1 MRERYYNPGMA
12 TATKP
17 GHIKLTE
24 AISFG
29 PDLESRIDEANGIIK
44 DVKVLGKYS
53 KNGRRYTDP
62 VHDQCIQL
70 AEGATVYR
78 NHPANE
84 SNTRQVEERFGVLN
98 GLYKKNGETYA
109 RQLKLNTHSSYYKQF
124 LWECRNNP
132 RGIGLSIN
140 ADGDGKKDRQGILD
154 VTKLYEI
161 YSVDVVDNPATTL
174 TLWEQTMD
182 DMNMVPD
189 QTTTT
194 TDTGGDWKDHLANA
208 AGAVVASLK
217 DGSMTKEQA
226 KAAITKL
233 LEMIDSGKTEEPPE
247 SPSEDEQSK
256 MMEAIQRL
264 PFAATKWAANA
275 IRKYK
280 LSERNSKRLE
290 KATAKLPKTLL
301 TEQFIKVLNR
311 AEDNEVDALI
321 ADRLVGHN
329 PKQLPRDGDTIKLA
343 EQTQTTGNENKPDGD
358 KNLISSLGAELMGAL
373 K

>member
-1 MRERYYNPGMA
+1 MA

-17 GHIKLTE
+17 RHMRLTE

-29 PDLESRIDEANGIIK
+29 PDLESRIDEANGVIK

-84 SNTRQVEERFGVLN
+84 SNARQVEERFGVLN

-109 RQLKLNTHSSYYKQF
+109 RQLKLNTHSGYYKQF

-182 DMNMVPD
+182 DQNMVPD
-189 QTTTT
+189 TTVTP
-194 TDTGGDWKDHLANA
+194 DASSGGDWKEHLANA
-208 AGAVVASLK
+208 AGAVVSSLK
-217 DGSMTKEQA
+217 DGSMTKEEA

-233 LEMIDSGKTEEPPE
+233 LEMIDSGKPEEAPE
-247 SPSEDEQSK
+247 SPSEEDQTK

-264 PFAATKWAANA
+264 PFASTKWAAKA

-290 KATAKLPKTLL
+290 KASAKLPKTLL
-301 TEQFIKVLNR
+301 TEQFIKTLNR
-311 AEDNEVDALI
+311 AEDNEVDSLI

-329 PKQLPRDGDTIKLA
+329 PKQLPRDNDTIKLA
-343 EQTQTTGNENKPDGD
+343 EQTQTGNEDKPGD
-358 KNLISSLGAELMGAL
+358 NKNLISSLGAELMGAL